1 MAKIQRPSVVRRPS
15 TVSRPSTVTRPST
28 STSARTSSTT
38 KKNDPIITTK
48 IVKVSNSFTL
58 YGNRDATVEVVKR
71 GDGDLNASSSRIVQV
86 SATPTL
92 TYDSNTGNVKASVK
106 ITTQAWEKDYNKG
119 SKRDNL
125 KFSKTITQQLQVG
138 KGRTETGKGAKN
150 SNNKFDCY
158 EITEVTAVPFSL
170 NNQYGSVNYKSYYPG
185 DTEGF
190 RNLSPYDFPNDNKHQ
205 EWMTME
211 DIQVQVNNK
220 GSELSGTNNF
230 AVKGVMNFYFKVT
243 TKTWK
248 EYTVDKATNK
258 AKVVTKPGE
267 YSVITDGK
275 VLPSLKE
282 VLGFGYD
289 ITGSYCDTS
298 SIQHSVVNFD
308 AVNKLKRI
316 KQSNLR
322 AHVNEKQLAEN
333 P

>member
-1 MAKIQRPSVVRRPS
+1 MAKIQRPSIVRRPS

-38 KKNDPIITTK
+38 KKTDPIITTK

-138 KGRTETGKGAKN
+138 KGRTETEEQKN

-190 RNLSPYDFPNDNKHQ
+190 RNLSPYDFPNDNRHQ

-267 YSVITDGK
+267 YSVITDGNFK
-275 VLPSLKE
+275 R
-282 VLGFGYD
+282 
-289 ITGSYCDTS
+289 
-298 SIQHSVVNFD
+298 SIR
-308 AVNKLKRI
+308 LW
-316 KQSNLR
+316 L
-322 AHVNEKQLAEN
+322 
-333 P
+333 